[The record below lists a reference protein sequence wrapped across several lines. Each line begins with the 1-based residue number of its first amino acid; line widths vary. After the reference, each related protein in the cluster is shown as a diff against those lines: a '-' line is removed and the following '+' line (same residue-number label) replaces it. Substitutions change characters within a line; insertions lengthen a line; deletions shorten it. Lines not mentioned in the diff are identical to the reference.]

1 MEKNEEIN
9 LCHLKQTPGFVNR
22 KLLYPTWEKIFEVNM
37 PQPIC
42 NLYRKIS
49 MGLVGKYRL
58 FAVNL
63 KTNDPFIIKELIE
76 NRI

>member
-1 MEKNEEIN
+1 
-9 LCHLKQTPGFVNR
+9 
-22 KLLYPTWEKIFEVNM
+22 
-37 PQPIC
+37 
-42 NLYRKIS
+42 